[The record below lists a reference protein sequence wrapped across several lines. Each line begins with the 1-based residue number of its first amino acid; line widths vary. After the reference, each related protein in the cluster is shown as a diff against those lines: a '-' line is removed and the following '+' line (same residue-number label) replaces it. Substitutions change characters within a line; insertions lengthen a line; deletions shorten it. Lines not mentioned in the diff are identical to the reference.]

1 MESIGYLEVEG
12 LSGAIVAADRMLKT
26 AQVQLKFLENTK
38 GNGWITVS
46 VTGDVAA
53 VEAAIDAGKGEMG
66 DRVAGSMVI
75 ANPAPGISELGKN
88 DAIKSKFDAA
98 TEYDDSNDDG
108 PDDDGPDGGPAANG
122 GPKDN
127 GPKDGG
133 SNGGEHPSSTT
144 KKTSGT
150 DSSKK
155 AEAKPEVKAA
165 PKPAEKIDS
174 KPATTTKAATPKS
187 TGSKPAAKPASQAS
201 RTKRPNTRRTSR
213 KQTKK

>member
-26 AQVQLKFLENTK
+26 AQVQLKVLENTK

-108 PDDDGPDGGPAANG
+108 PDDDGPDGGAASE

-133 SNGGEHPSSTT
+133 SNGGSSTT
-144 KKTSGT
+144 PNASSTKKDES
-150 DSSKK
+150 
-155 AEAKPEVKAA
+155 KPETKPTAQAA
-165 PKPAEKIDS
+165 TKPADKLDS
-174 KPATTTKAATPKS
+174 KPTTTKAATTKS
-187 TGSKPAAKPASQAS
+187 TSSKTTSKSTSQAA
-201 RTKRPNTRRTSR
+201 RTKRSNTRRTPR

>member
-108 PDDDGPDGGPAANG
+108 PDDDGPDGGP
-122 GPKDN
+122 KDN

-165 PKPAEKIDS
+165 PKPAEKTDS
-174 KPATTTKAATPKS
+174 KPTTTTKAATPKS